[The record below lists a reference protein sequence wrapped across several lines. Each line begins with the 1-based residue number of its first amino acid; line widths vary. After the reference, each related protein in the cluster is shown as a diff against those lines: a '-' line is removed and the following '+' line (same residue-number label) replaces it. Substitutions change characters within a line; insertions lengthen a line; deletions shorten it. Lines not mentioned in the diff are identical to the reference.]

1 MRPRFAMPWI
11 HIVLYAALLAGVTVA
26 LQWLDYQRLVR
37 SYPSAIYD
45 GLLATGFLALGL
57 WLGMRLLGRGASPAE
72 PAGEGN
78 PRAAEALGISP
89 RELEVLRLLAQG
101 KSNREIADRLVITE
115 LTVRTHVSNILSKLH
130 LASRTQAALY
140 ALKEGLASLDDV
152 PTDPR

>member
-11 HIVLYAALLAGVTVA
+11 HIALYAALLAGGTVA

-57 WLGMRLLGRGASPAE
+57 WLGMRLLGRGGSPAE
-72 PAGEGN
+72 PAVDGN

-89 RELEVLRLLAQG
+89 RELEVLR
-101 KSNREIADRLVITE
+101 EIAAGHSNKEIALRL
-115 LTVRTHVSNILSKLH
+115 HVSPNTVKTHIARLFEKLE
-130 LASRTQAALY
+130 ARRRTDALRK
-140 ALKEGLASLDDV
+140 ARELGLV
-152 PTDPR
+152 P

>member
-11 HIVLYAALLAGVTVA
+11 HIVLYAALLAGGTVA

-89 RELEVLRLLAQG
+89 RELEVLH
-101 KSNREIADRLVITE
+101 EIAAGHSNKEIALRL
-115 LTVRTHVSNILSKLH
+115 HVSPNTVKTHIARLFEKLE
-130 LASRTQAALY
+130 ARRRTDALRK
-140 ALKEGLASLDDV
+140 ARELGLV
-152 PTDPR
+152 P

>member
-1 MRPRFAMPWI
+1 MRSRPAIPWI
-11 HIVLYAALLAGVTVA
+11 HIALYAALLAGGTVA

-89 RELEVLRLLAQG
+89 RELEVLQ
-101 KSNREIADRLVITE
+101 EIAAGHSNKEIALRL
-115 LTVRTHVSNILSKLH
+115 HVSPNTVKTHIARLF
-130 LASRTQAALY
+130 
-140 ALKEGLASLDDV
+140 E
-152 PTDPR
+152 

>member
-1 MRPRFAMPWI
+1 MRPRFAMPWT
-11 HIVLYAALLAGVTVA
+11 HIALYAALLAGGTVA

-89 RELEVLRLLAQG
+89 RELEVLHEIAAGHSNKEIALRLHVSPNTVKTHVARLLEKLEARRRTDALR
-101 KSNREIADRLVITE
+101 KARELGLV
-115 LTVRTHVSNILSKLH
+115 
-130 LASRTQAALY
+130 
-140 ALKEGLASLDDV
+140 
-152 PTDPR
+152 P

>member
-1 MRPRFAMPWI
+1 MRPRFAMPWT
-11 HIVLYAALLAGVTVA
+11 HIALYAALLAGGTVA

-89 RELEVLRLLAQG
+89 RELEVLHEIAAGHSNKEIALRLHVSPNTVKTHVARLLEKLAARRRTDALR
-101 KSNREIADRLVITE
+101 KARELGLV
-115 LTVRTHVSNILSKLH
+115 
-130 LASRTQAALY
+130 
-140 ALKEGLASLDDV
+140 
-152 PTDPR
+152 P

>member
-11 HIVLYAALLAGVTVA
+11 HIVLYAALLAGGTVA

-89 RELEVLRLLAQG
+89 RELEVLHEIAAGHSNKEIAARLHVSPNTVKTHVARLLEKLEARRRTDALR
-101 KSNREIADRLVITE
+101 KARELGLV
-115 LTVRTHVSNILSKLH
+115 
-130 LASRTQAALY
+130 
-140 ALKEGLASLDDV
+140 
-152 PTDPR
+152 P

>member
-1 MRPRFAMPWI
+1 MRPRFAMPWT
-11 HIVLYAALLAGVTVA
+11 HIALYAALLAGGTVA

-89 RELEVLRLLAQG
+89 RELEVLQ
-101 KSNREIADRLVITE
+101 EIAAGHSNKEIALRL
-115 LTVRTHVSNILSKLH
+115 HVSPNTVKTHIARLFEKLE
-130 LASRTQAALY
+130 ARRRTDALRK
-140 ALKEGLASLDDV
+140 ARELGLV
-152 PTDPR
+152 P

>member
-11 HIVLYAALLAGVTVA
+11 HIVLYAALLAGGTVA

-89 RELEVLRLLAQG
+89 RELEVLR
-101 KSNREIADRLVITE
+101 EIAAGHSNKEIAARLHVSPN
-115 LTVRTHVSNILSKLH
+115 TVKTHVARLLEKLE
-130 LASRTQAALY
+130 ARRRTDALRK
-140 ALKEGLASLDDV
+140 ARELGLV
-152 PTDPR
+152 P

>member
-1 MRPRFAMPWI
+1 MRSRPAIPWI
-11 HIVLYAALLAGVTVA
+11 HIALYAALLAGGTVA

-89 RELEVLRLLAQG
+89 RELEVLQAIAAG
-101 KSNREIADRLVITE
+101 HSNKEIALRLHVAPN
-115 LTVRTHVSNILSKLH
+115 TVKTHIARLF
-130 LASRTQAALY
+130 
-140 ALKEGLASLDDV
+140 E
-152 PTDPR
+152 

>member
-1 MRPRFAMPWI
+1 MRPRFAMPWT
-11 HIVLYAALLAGVTVA
+11 HIALYAALLAGGTVA

-89 RELEVLRLLAQG
+89 RELEVLQEIAAGHSNKEIALRLHVSPNTVKTHVARLLEKLEARRRTDALR
-101 KSNREIADRLVITE
+101 KARELGLV
-115 LTVRTHVSNILSKLH
+115 
-130 LASRTQAALY
+130 
-140 ALKEGLASLDDV
+140 
-152 PTDPR
+152 P

>member
-1 MRPRFAMPWI
+1 MRPRFAMPWT
-11 HIVLYAALLAGVTVA
+11 HIALYAALLAGGTVA

-89 RELEVLRLLAQG
+89 RELEVLHEIAAGHSNKEIAARLHVSPNTVKTHVARLLEKLEARRRTDALR
-101 KSNREIADRLVITE
+101 KARELGLV
-115 LTVRTHVSNILSKLH
+115 
-130 LASRTQAALY
+130 
-140 ALKEGLASLDDV
+140 
-152 PTDPR
+152 P

>member
-11 HIVLYAALLAGVTVA
+11 HIVLYAALLAGGTVA

-89 RELEVLRLLAQG
+89 RELEVLQ
-101 KSNREIADRLVITE
+101 EIAAGHSNKEIALRL
-115 LTVRTHVSNILSKLH
+115 HVSPNTVKTHIARLFEQLE
-130 LASRTQAALY
+130 ARRRPDALRK
-140 ALKEGLASLDDV
+140 ARELGLV
-152 PTDPR
+152 P

>member
-1 MRPRFAMPWI
+1 MRPRFAMPWT
-11 HIVLYAALLAGVTVA
+11 HIALYAALLAGGTVA

-89 RELEVLRLLAQG
+89 RELEVLH
-101 KSNREIADRLVITE
+101 EIAAGHSNKEIALRL
-115 LTVRTHVSNILSKLH
+115 HVSPYAVKTHAARRLEKLEERR
-130 LASRTQAALY
+130 RTDALRK
-140 ALKEGLASLDDV
+140 ARELGLV
-152 PTDPR
+152 P

>member
-1 MRPRFAMPWI
+1 MRPRFAMPWT
-11 HIVLYAALLAGVTVA
+11 HIVLYAALLAGGTVA

-89 RELEVLRLLAQG
+89 RELEVLQ
-101 KSNREIADRLVITE
+101 EIAAGHSNKEIALRL
-115 LTVRTHVSNILSKLH
+115 HVSPNTVKTHIARLFEKLE
-130 LASRTQAALY
+130 ARRRTDALRK
-140 ALKEGLASLDDV
+140 ARELGLV
-152 PTDPR
+152 P

>member
-1 MRPRFAMPWI
+1 MRPRFAMPWT
-11 HIVLYAALLAGVTVA
+11 HIALYAALLAGGTVA

-89 RELEVLRLLAQG
+89 RELEVLH
-101 KSNREIADRLVITE
+101 EIAAGHSNKEIAARLHVSPN
-115 LTVRTHVSNILSKLH
+115 TVKTHVARLFGKLG
-130 LASRTQAALY
+130 ARRRTDALRR
-140 ALKEGLASLDDV
+140 ARELGLV
-152 PTDPR
+152 P